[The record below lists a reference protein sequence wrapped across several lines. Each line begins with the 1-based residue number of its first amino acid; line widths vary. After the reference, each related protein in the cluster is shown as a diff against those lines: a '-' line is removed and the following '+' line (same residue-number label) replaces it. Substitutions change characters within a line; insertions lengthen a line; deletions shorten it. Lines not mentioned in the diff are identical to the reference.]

1 MRCTVPGGA
10 SSLLA
15 HNEQPVSL
23 GPLVVMLAENLIHV
37 VLGEPGQL
45 HDLGPRPDFE
55 RQHGPDI
62 LFAVSLQDE
71 PRFVL
76 PIQTAPIGVNQEVR
90 AGLKK
95 DLDGP
100 GTCNSIVL
108 VGYLDKKP

>member
-1 MRCTVPGGA
+1 M
-10 SSLLA
+10 
-15 HNEQPVSL
+15 
-23 GPLVVMLAENLIHV
+23 MLAEDLIHV
-37 VLGEPGQL
+37 IHGKPGQF

-55 RQHGPDI
+55 RQHGLDI

-95 DLDGP
+95 DLDGS
-100 GTCNSIVL
+100 GTFNSIVL